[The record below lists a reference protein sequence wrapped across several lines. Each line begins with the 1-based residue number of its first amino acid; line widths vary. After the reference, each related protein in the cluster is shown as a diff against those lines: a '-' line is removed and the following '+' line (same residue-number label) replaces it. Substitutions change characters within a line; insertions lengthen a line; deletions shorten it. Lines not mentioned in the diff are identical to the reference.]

1 MISEELCSSTYNNSE
16 IKMPEG
22 KHKSKT
28 YRKISV
34 RTPGNNVTTHY
45 RRKKP
50 AKAKCGSCKK
60 ELAGVPRDIPL
71 RVKNLPKTQKRPE
84 RPYGGVLCSACM
96 RNLMKEK
103 ARSEK

>member
-1 MISEELCSSTYNNSE
+1 
-16 IKMPEG
+16 MPTG

-34 RTPGNNVTTHY
+34 RTPGNRVAVHY

-60 ELAGVPRDIPL
+60 ELAGVPQDIPAK
-71 RVKNLPKTQKRPE
+71 VNNLPKSKKRPE

-96 RNLMKEK
+96 RSLLKDKVRTEK
-103 ARSEK
+103 